1 MNVETAYNWRKQ
13 LAWGLAFI
21 AVGGAVL
28 LERAGMI
35 DLDIHGRDL
44 WRYWPWLLV
53 ISGVTQMVPPTTPA
67 YVISGAW
74 SIFFAGWWYVSFN
87 HVWGWGF
94 GDTWP
99 ALIVACGVG
108 MLLRPLLENIFAAHR
123 ESK

>member
-1 MNVETAYNWRKQ
+1 MNVDTAYHWRKQ
-13 LAWGLAFI
+13 LAWGLALIF
-21 AVGGAVL
+21 VGGAVL

-35 DLDIHGRDL
+35 DLDIHGRDV

-67 YVISGAW
+67 FVASGAS

-87 HVWGWGF
+87 HVWGLGF